1 MPWLARNTENKHIAA
16 SRSQTGDNTLLNWG
30 IGAGPLSTNLVQ
42 CSCLKQHEMLALCP
56 HPEDLIHWG
65 RCMLPAWLSLL
76 QFPFFLLTFFPHL
89 HISPLCSLFHR
100 RLGASCAAHHA
111 LPSCA
116 WEQSP
121 ETFPQDSS
129 LVPTFQTIILFSFC
143 SYVFLHFYVKQVL
156 FLTCIHA
163 CYLLLVVM
171 HLLINGRIHIAK
183 RLEITLWYTMTIC
196 SFEVSAD
203 NHLI

>member
-1 MPWLARNTENKHIAA
+1 MRCWLFVLIQKTL
-16 SRSQTGDNTLLNWG
+16 STGDAACYLPG
-30 IGAGPLSTNLVQ
+30 YP
-42 CSCLKQHEMLALCP
+42 CS
-56 HPEDLIHWG
+56 
-65 RCMLPAWLSLL
+65 S
-76 QFPFFLLTFFPHL
+76 FPFSYSPF
-89 HISPLCSLFHR
+89 SPLCSLFHR

-121 ETFPQDSS
+121 ETFLQDSS